1 MPSTFSDAE
10 TASKSAESHTV
21 VAAAT
26 IPAESFALSETFA
39 RVPEAAFQCETTV
52 ECGESVLP
60 LLRVRTSRPAEVDA
74 ALRADPTTEDVTLL
88 ADFGDERL
96 YRASWSDCVRFPIRL
111 RLLTAEGATILDLAA
126 NARQWAVRL
135 LFPSRRALGRTVSL
149 CEEYDVPVELR
160 SIKRVADGASG
171 RYGLTNI
178 QYDSLRTACERGYYK
193 VPRVAKLDDL
203 AEEAGV
209 SHQAYSERLRR
220 ATERLVT
227 ETFLNG
233 APTDGAL

>member
-1 MPSTFSDAE
+1 MPSTPSDAA
-10 TASKSAESHTV
+10 TAAKSAESRAV
-21 VAAAT
+21 VTAAT

-39 RVPEAAFQCETTV
+39 RVPEAAFRCETTV
-52 ECGESVLP
+52 ECGGSVLP

-88 ADFGDERL
+88 ADCGDERL
-96 YRASWSDCVRFPIRL
+96 YRVSWSERVRLPI
-111 RLLTAEGATILDLAA
+111 RLLTAEGATILDLTA
-126 NARQWAVRL
+126 NALQWTVRL

-149 CEEYDVPVELR
+149 CEEHDVPVELR
-160 SIKRVADGASG
+160 SIKRVGDGASG

-220 ATERLVT
+220 ATEQLVA
-227 ETFLNG
+227 ETLLNA